1 MAVTILTLKV
11 TRSCTALLC
20 AGGFSKP
27 KYEQVRKKNR
37 YPKTK
42 RNAIHSLRLSKKKN
56 YKINKTWFNSFGWL
70 LTQISITEG
79 RLHIS
84 NSLWASSLAR
94 CRWVGRGEEPLFP
107 SPYQPAPRERA
118 GLQATSPTFIAILC
132 IRKISHALTSRQRLA
147 FVRNVTVLQVL
158 TIQIGP
164 HAI

>member
-42 RNAIHSLRLSKKKN
+42 RNAIHSLRLSKKKS
-56 YKINKTWFNSFGWL
+56 YKINKPWFNSFGWL

-79 RLHIS
+79 RRHIF

-94 CRWVGRGEEPLFP
+94 CWWVGRGKEPLFP
-107 SPYQPAPRERA
+107 SPHPPAPRKRA
-118 GLQATSPTFIAILC
+118 CSKATSPTFIALC
-132 IRKISHALTSRQRLA
+132 VFEKYHMPSHPDK
-147 FVRNVTVLQVL
+147 
-158 TIQIGP
+158 G
-164 HAI
+164 

>member
-1 MAVTILTLKV
+1 MAITILTLKV

-70 LTQISITEG
+70 LTQISITGG
-79 RLHIS
+79 RRHIS
-84 NSLWASSLAR
+84 NSLRASSLAR
-94 CRWVGRGEEPLFP
+94 CRWVGRGKEPLFR
-107 SPYQPAPRERA
+107 SPYPSAPRERA
-118 GLQATSPTFIAILC
+118 CLQATSPTFIALC
-132 IRKISHALTSRQRLA
+132 VFEKYHKPSRHDK
-147 FVRNVTVLQVL
+147 
-158 TIQIGP
+158 G
-164 HAI
+164 